1 MQLHFF
7 FRFLFA
13 FATTKPTISFHS
25 SLIFLTLFPFPT
37 SSYPFHSSKIAV
49 MPEEEW
55 VQTAIMDDS
64 VVAELL
70 LRLSQANP
78 SPSPIPAPAPLP
90 AKLKRTGSP
99 LEWSVR
105 RSRSKQVSVNAKKA
119 APRASPTTPLSW
131 SGGTSVSCGG
141 GGGSGGAVDGGCE
154 ESSGSPHPLYKT
166 PSSTRSK
173 TLLDSQVNGTS
184 DATTSKRSRKKKTL
198 AELKMDE
205 IMLIKERKQLK
216 KQVALLRASVEN
228 QRETNQKLKR
238 MKLDVLPQQANE
250 RGTTVAYDGISGQY
264 QQEVQPSYPVIP
276 ILLEK
281 AANKVAVS
289 PSSLEKQQDV
299 SDLDSNF
306 VLPDLNIPFGEASG
320 SDNLWG

>member
-1 MQLHFF
+1 
-7 FRFLFA
+7 
-13 FATTKPTISFHS
+13 
-25 SLIFLTLFPFPT
+25 
-37 SSYPFHSSKIAV
+37 

-55 VQTAIMDDS
+55 IQSAIMDDS

-70 LRLSQANP
+70 LRLSQVNP
-78 SPSPIPAPAPLP
+78 SSSPIPAPFP
-90 AKLKRTGSP
+90 AKSKRAGSP

-105 RSRSKQVSVNAKKA
+105 RSRSKPVSVNAKKA

-131 SGGTSVSCGG
+131 SGATSVSCGG

-173 TLLDSQVNGTS
+173 VWMFVLLLLLLSLSLDVRAFRVRLLVNGTS

-205 IMLIKERKQLK
+205 ILLIKERKQLK
-216 KQVALLRASVEN
+216 KEVALLRASVEN
-228 QRETNQKLKR
+228 QRDTNQKLKR

-250 RGTTVAYDGISGQY
+250 RGTTVAYDGSSGQY
-264 QQEVQPSYPVIP
+264 QQEVLPSYPVIP

-281 AANKVAVS
+281 VANKVAVL

-299 SDLDSNF
+299 TALESKF
-306 VLPDLNIPFGEASG
+306 VLPDLNIPFGEDSG
-320 SDNLWG
+320 SDTLGVN

>member
-1 MQLHFF
+1 
-7 FRFLFA
+7 
-13 FATTKPTISFHS
+13 
-25 SLIFLTLFPFPT
+25 
-37 SSYPFHSSKIAV
+37 

-228 QRETNQKLKR
+228 QRETNQRLKR

>member
-13 FATTKPTISFHS
+13 FATTIPTISFHS

-37 SSYPFHSSKIAV
+37 SSYPFHSTKIAV
-49 MPEEEW
+49 MPEKEW
-55 VQTAIMDDS
+55 IQSAIMDDS

-70 LRLSQANP
+70 LRLSHANP
-78 SPSPIPAPAPLP
+78 SPSPIPA
-90 AKLKRTGSP
+90 KSKRAGSP

-105 RSRSKQVSVNAKKA
+105 RSRSKPVSVNAKKA

-131 SGGTSVSCGG
+131 SGATSVSCGG

-173 TLLDSQVNGTS
+173 ILLDSQVNGTS

-205 IMLIKERKQLK
+205 ILLIKERKQLK
-216 KQVALLRASVEN
+216 KEVALLRASVEN
-228 QRETNQKLKR
+228 QRDTNQKLKR

-250 RGTTVAYDGISGQY
+250 RGTTVSYDGSSGQY
-264 QQEVQPSYPVIP
+264 QQEVLPSYPAIP

-281 AANKVAVS
+281 VANKVAVS
-289 PSSLEKQQDV
+289 PSSLEKQQDFAALE
-299 SDLDSNF
+299 SKF
-306 VLPDLNIPFGEASG
+306 VLPDLNIPFGEDSG
-320 SDNLWG
+320 SDILWG